1 MALSIFGTLYPLK
14 ILLYI
19 YVLWICVFRTLSLV
33 ENWLKID
40 GVRPTQSRTDMPMF
54 FVLQGSLLQTAL
66 TLQPCV
72 SQA

>member
-1 MALSIFGTLYPLK
+1 MCSGFA
-14 ILLYI
+14 
-19 YVLWICVFRTLSLV
+19 FRTLSLV

>member
-19 YVLWICVFRTLSLV
+19 YVLWLCVFAPCH
-33 ENWLKID
+33 WLKID
-40 GVRPTQSRTDMPMF
+40 GVRPTQSRTDMLVF
-54 FVLQGSLLQTAL
+54 LVLQGSLLQTAL